1 MRARFYST
9 RRVLLGRMR
18 VVAAIALA
26 VVLPLLAPS
35 SRAQESSV
43 SEQQVKAAYLFKFG
57 GYVEWP
63 AEAFPDANAPIV
75 IGVVGDEA
83 VAREITR
90 VVAKRTI
97 NGRSVVVQALR
108 PGEAASGAHILFVGR
123 SQLARIPELTAASHS
138 ALVVTDAEKGLA
150 QGGTINFVTAE
161 NRIRFEVSM
170 DAARRGGLKI
180 GAPLLSV
187 AMRVEG

>member
-1 MRARFYST
+1 MRTLRQRLPGFRAFAALAMA
-9 RRVLLGRMR
+9 VLLPM
-18 VVAAIALA
+18 LA
-26 VVLPLLAPS
+26 S
-35 SRAQESSV
+35 SPGAQESTV

-63 AEAFPDANAPIV
+63 ADAFPDANAPIV
-75 IGVVGDEA
+75 IGVAGDEA

-97 NGRSVVVQALR
+97 NGRAVVVQALR
-108 PGEAASGAHILFVGR
+108 AGEAASGAHILFVGR
-123 SQLARIPELTAASHS
+123 SQLTRIPELTAASQS

-161 NRIRFEVSM
+161 NRIRFEVSL

-187 AMRVEG
+187 AMRVVG